1 MAKAVKSQSGDS
13 LDAVPSEMEIV
24 DTFTR
29 LIFGAGSVLSP
40 REQAI
45 LATLYT
51 VDCHAAQR
59 DSEDDLQEV
68 GAYLRALGVSEMIRL
83 VGKVRSHYLPLAQTG
98 SHAST
103 GRSARF

>member
-1 MAKAVKSQSGDS
+1 MAKAGTSHNDDS

-29 LIFGAGSVLSP
+29 LIFGAGQVLSP

-45 LATLYT
+45 LTALCS
-51 VDCHAAQR
+51 VDDHAAQR

-68 GAYLRALGVSEMIRL
+68 GAYLRALGVTEMIRL
-83 VGKVRSHYLPLAQTG
+83 VGKVRSHYLPPGQTG
-98 SHAST
+98 SLAST